1 MHGSVWLIIAFVAV
15 LAALGSPRSSRS
27 HGPVD
32 P

>member
-1 MHGSVWLIIAFVAV
+1 MPGEIWLVIALVVV